1 MSPFEENFTVP
12 NDLNP
17 GNEITKKVKEF
28 IRKFK
33 ILEVENSVPLIL
45 IFDKR
50 SEAFYSV
57 CHLDSE
63 TLTTK
68 SDLDA
73 VLDPAESEEYKLN
86 RNIYTDTYSYRLMEK
101 DALRGRSFEDIVVEY
116 DVSYRPDLPLK
127 VFGGQHRVMAI
138 KESARQGT
146 SAVHGVRVYFDLNV
160 EQKVNI
166 AMASNTAIAVS
177 NDLLDRMQEDLLG
190 TDLRNWC
197 QSVGL
202 LDNDQHFADRKNPEG
217 IPTVRIARTLIVNYY
232 MGKLTEKE
240 GMNLP
245 VVCSSG
251 KGVDR
256 NYKKIRDGIQW
267 TDRNFIRMGKKFS
280 RLHKLQ
286 REAVLNRHSD
296 NSVEF
301 ANKAINP
308 CVAASWA
315 FAAGYFQDKPD
326 ALNIHYALTDQLEPG
341 QDPLNTKALSMAR
354 LKDVDPVTYPG
365 LGSRISS
372 VELGRIVELFLL
384 HATRA
389 KKPGITLRLA
399 NAAIKNFEAKRTR
412 MEAERALRGI

>member
-1 MSPFEENFTVP
+1 MNPFEENFTVP
-12 NDLNP
+12 DDLNP
-17 GNEITKKVKEF
+17 STEITKKVKEF

-33 ILEVENSVPLIL
+33 VLEVENNVPLIL

-63 TLTTK
+63 TLTTR

-101 DALRGRSFEDIVVEY
+101 DAIRGRSFEDIVVEY
-116 DVSYRPDLPLK
+116 DDSYRPDLPLK

-138 KESARQGT
+138 KESARQGIST
-146 SAVHGVRVYFDLNV
+146 VHGVRVYFNLTV

-190 TDLRNWC
+190 NDLRNWC
-197 QSVGL
+197 QSVGI

-217 IPTVRIARTLIVNYY
+217 TPTVRIARTLIVNYY
-232 MGKLTEKE
+232 MGKLTED

-245 VVCSSG
+245 IVCSSG

-256 NYKKIRDGIQW
+256 NYKKIRDGIHW
-267 TDRNFIRMGKKFS
+267 TERNFIRCKE
-280 RLHKLQ
+280 KL
-286 REAVLNRHSD
+286 
-296 NSVEF
+296 F
-301 ANKAINP
+301 
-308 CVAASWA
+308 
-315 FAAGYFQDKPD
+315 
-326 ALNIHYALTDQLEPG
+326 
-341 QDPLNTKALSMAR
+341 
-354 LKDVDPVTYPG
+354 
-365 LGSRISS
+365 
-372 VELGRIVELFLL
+372 
-384 HATRA
+384 
-389 KKPGITLRLA
+389 
-399 NAAIKNFEAKRTR
+399 
-412 MEAERALRGI
+412 